1 MTSLPPRSPL
11 ARTGRAQLSLVEHA
25 LCPLDSRKSLA
36 RNFTFETAFHYT
48 DRNRNRK
55 RASVNIAAVNGL
67 SPCDD
72 FYLWGLLGLALS
84 QPEPSPDFYATPYWC
99 LKNLGIVDGAKKGS
113 EEYRLFREAVRRL
126 AGVRYSCSAFYDP
139 LRCEHREVSF
149 GFLSY
154 SLPLSDG
161 VSRAWRFAW
170 DPIFWE
176 LCSANAGALRFDL
189 PTYRDLSPAG
199 RRLYLLLKKLF
210 WRNDQS
216 PELELRELGINVLGL
231 TPLSPTKEIKR
242 KVLAIVDE
250 LLTLELVQLGIDQH
264 NVGECITRH
273 AKGVFRLKL
282 YRGAAFNRST
292 PLTQSQLE
300 DSPLFDPLQAIGFD
314 RASIARILKKYP
326 AKLVQLW
333 ADITLAAVEQGR
345 VKESPPAFFQHYID
359 RATEQR
365 CTPPDWW
372 RDIDRRRRQAEEEQ
386 RLARARAA
394 EAESTTAS
402 FDEYLAGEARD
413 AFERVMQQL
422 KADLRA
428 AGRTESDALAF
439 AKEHALIHFRN
450 KFRQRHETSPT

>member
-1 MTSLPPRSPL
+1 M
-11 ARTGRAQLSLVEHA
+11 SLVEHA
-25 LCPLDSRKSLA
+25 LCPLDVRQSLA
-36 RNFTFETAFHYT
+36 RNFSFETAFQYT

-55 RASVNIAAVNGL
+55 RAVVNVAALNGL

-99 LKNLGIVDGAKKGS
+99 LKNLGVVDAAKKGS
-113 EEYRLFREAVRRL
+113 EEFRLFREAVRRL
-126 AGVRYSCSAFYDP
+126 AGVRYSCTAFYDP
-139 LRCEHREVSF
+139 LRHEHREVSF

-154 SLPLSDG
+154 SLPLSEG
-161 VSRAWRFAW
+161 PSRAWRFAW

-189 PTYRDLSPAG
+189 PTYRDLSPAA
-199 RRLYLLLKKLF
+199 RRLFLLLKKLF
-210 WRNDQS
+210 WRNDCS
-216 PELELRELGINVLGL
+216 PELELRELGVNVLGL

-242 KVLAIVDE
+242 KVLAIVRE
-250 LLTLELVQLGIDQH
+250 LLDHELVQLGSEKRDIADC
-264 NVGECITRH
+264 VTRQ
-273 AKGVFRLKL
+273 AKGDFRLKL
-282 YRGAAFNRST
+282 YRGPAFNRAT
-292 PLTQSQLE
+292 PVNPNQLE

-345 VKESPPAFFQHYID
+345 VKDSPPAFFQYYIA
-359 RATEQR
+359 RAAEQR

-372 RDIDRRRRQAEEEQ
+372 REIDRQRRRAEEEQ
-386 RLARARAA
+386 RAAREQTA
-394 EAESTTAS
+394 EAARQDVS
-402 FDEYLAGEARD
+402 FEEYLAGEAQA
-413 AFERVMQQL
+413 AFDNVMQKL
-422 KADLRA
+422 KDDLVA
-428 AGRTESDALAF
+428 AGRSENDARDF

-450 KFRQRHETSPT
+450 KFRQRQPSGPLV